1 MTPSSCARPAE
12 RVWYEAETMRPAHT
26 HIATLCFLLAGYG
39 CEQKSGPVAEAE
51 AWKEMACACND
62 DACEAK
68 LNEAANALA
77 QRVSAS
83 LKTDEQRIE
92 YGKAMASGQGCL
104 QKARMRR

>member
-1 MTPSSCARPAE
+1 
-12 RVWYEAETMRPAHT
+12 MRSAHSL
-26 HIATLCFLLAGYG
+26 IAVVGFVLAGVA

-51 AWKEMACACND
+51 AWKEKACACND
-62 DACEAK
+62 DACEAE

-77 QRVSAS
+77 QRVGAE
-83 LKTDEQRIE
+83 LTTDEQRIE